1 MNWKEGFF
9 LKVQVKASADSQYHT
24 SSVWDFGN
32 QAMADAGV
40 VSTLL
45 MHKWCMLLEN
55 ILNGNKQLMKWQE
68 GVCIGDEGA
77 G

>member
-45 MHKWCMLLEN
+45 MHK
-55 ILNGNKQLMKWQE
+55 
-68 GVCIGDEGA
+68 
-77 G
+77 